1 MSQSQREREKLSR
14 KNLKIIHGN
23 VTLCASKPNTTYMEI
38 LMNFLFQTERESND
52 DVLISEMMSLEQDLT
67 GGTFKLK
74 YFLYSYRE

>member
-1 MSQSQREREKLSR
+1 
-14 KNLKIIHGN
+14 
-23 VTLCASKPNTTYMEI
+23 MEI